1 MDQFTIGII
10 SSLSTVTL
18 IGIVIFLSKTWIIK
32 RLQYSIKYE
41 YDKKLSEL
49 QHDRE
54 VSLKAELIAELL
66 SEWISKDIDYQR
78 LNDLSFKA
86 FLWLPAEIANDLSA
100 SLNHQ
105 EGAPDVRVLLNKVRK
120 YLLGKEDSFVAS
132 SIIIFKDLNKQKVNQ
147 NLEIN

>member
-1 MDQFTIGII
+1 MDQFTICFI

-18 IGIVIFLSKTWIIK
+18 MGIVIFLSKTWIIK

-66 SEWISKDIDYQR
+66 SEWLSKDIDYQR

-86 FLWLPAEIANDLSA
+86 FLWLPPEIANDLSA
-100 SLNHQ
+100 SLAHEQN
-105 EGAPDVRVLLNKVRK
+105 APDVRTLLNKVRK
-120 YLLGKEDSFVAS
+120 HLLGTEDTFVAS
-132 SIIIFKDLNKQKVNQ
+132 SVIIFSDPSKQNV
-147 NLEIN
+147 